1 VLNKWQENW
10 ILYRATCEGLR
21 NEQHLFAE
29 KAGRYAGLKPD
40 AANKLLAERISSL
53 AMAEHGKWAHAH
65 EAKVETTGSF

>member
-29 KAGRYAGLKPD
+29 KAGPHAGLKPET
-40 AANKLLAERISSL
+40 AHRLLAERSSSL
-53 AMAEHGKWAHAH
+53 VMSEHAKWSHARD
-65 EAKVETTGSF
+65 AKTETMTGV